1 MEEKETYETL
11 KDYLIWSIQKS
22 IRQIIRNYSFEVND
36 SVNDF
41 FKNEDGYPE
50 EWIQKLKDEFDDIF
64 EDTVYSIVPPQKS
77 K

>member
-11 KDYLIWSIQKS
+11 KDYLRLRIQKS

-36 SVNDF
+36 SVKDIF
-41 FKNEDGYPE
+41 ENEDGYPE